1 MFIKDMLRE
10 ELQNSLQIKDDYLQ
24 AIKKLPQGSLVR
36 KIIGGHP
43 YFYLAYRDL
52 AKVKFDY
59 VGKLSKEDIRKYK
72 ESQEKRARYRK
83 LLSEVNK
90 QIKYIEKVLRAK

>member
-10 ELQNSLQIKDDYLQ
+10 ELQNSLQIKADYQQ
-24 AIKKLPQGSLVR
+24 AIDGIPRGSLVR

-43 YFYLAYRDL
+43 YFYLAYREQ

-59 VGKLSKEDIRKYK
+59 VGKLSEEEIHKYQ
-72 ESQEKRARYRK
+72 ESKEKRAKYRK
-83 LLSEVNK
+83 HLSEVNK